1 MARVRWQWRPTGADP
16 GRIAVMR
23 VREVDVRFVDGVDRR
38 RVVALGDA
46 IVGVLSAAA
55 TAELVSLSVSGV
67 DLATFAFAGLEPAA
81 PVPLLSPTVGPTGAP
96 SNTSWPVPAPAESA
110 GAAPAAEDCRE
121 AVLAAADG
129 LGAGRV
135 EIVADRLTSIPAE
148 PVPAA
153 DHRVDVSPT
162 HPATDPDPV

>member
-1 MARVRWQWRPTGADP
+1 MSGAQVAP
-16 GRIAVMR
+16 PLGRAGQNRVMR
-23 VREVDVRFVDGVDRR
+23 LREVDVRFADGVDRR

-46 IVGVLSAAA
+46 IVGVLADAG

-67 DLATFAFAGLEPAA
+67 ELATFAFAALEPAA

-96 SNTSWPVPAPAESA
+96 SNTSWSQPADADVA
-110 GAAPAAEDCRE
+110 GTAPDAEDCRE

-135 EIVADRLTSIPAE
+135 EIVADRVTSLPPGPGPDA
-148 PVPAA
+148 VA
-153 DHRVDVSPT
+153 DPGPESGQ
-162 HPATDPDPV
+162 DPV